1 MLIPTDVYHGLP
13 SQFATTLNDHGV
25 LHQSVDMTDCKEL
38 KNIITEEVKKNSER
52 GGSLI
57 VWLETPSNPLCQV
70 TNISQICDMVKDV
83 QSTISNEEYTITTA
97 VDSTWAPPCI
107 TQPLKL
113 GADVSIHSGT
123 KYLGGHSD
131 VLLGIVCTSPYTTR
145 GKWLS
150 ERVKAVQTSIGSV
163 PSPFE
168 CWLTLRG
175 LRTLHLRVERCS
187 RTAMELAEYLERHP
201 DVVKCHYPGLKTHP
215 QHQVATQQMKGFK
228 SGKEN
233 ILHGGMLSFEVE
245 SEAMAMAVAAAC
257 RVILRATSLG
267 GTETLIEHR
276 ASIEP
281 PERRVSP
288 PGLLRVSVGLEDPED
303 IKQDL
308 GRALEVA
315 TKVCN
320 ENVV

>member
-1 MLIPTDVYHGLP
+1 LIPLDVYHGLP
-13 SQFATTLNDHGV
+13 SQFATALNDHGV
-25 LHQSVDMTDCKEL
+25 LHQSVDMTDCEAL
-38 KNIITEEVKKNSER
+38 KSIITEEVAENSSR

-57 VWLETPSNPLCQV
+57 VWMETPSNPLCQV
-70 TNISQICDMVKDV
+70 TNISAICDMVKDV

-107 TQPLKL
+107 TQPLNL

-131 VLLGIVCTSPYTTR
+131 VLLGIVTTSPYTDR

-187 RTAMELAEYLERHP
+187 KTALELAHYLEGHS
-201 DVVKCHYPGLKTHP
+201 DVVKCHYPGLKSHP
-215 QHQVATQQMKGFK
+215 QHQIAIQQIKGI
-228 SGKEN
+228 SSNREYN
-233 ILHGGMLSFEVE
+233 LYGGMLSFEVE

-257 RVILRATSLG
+257 RVVFMATSLG

-288 PGLLRVSVGLEDPED
+288 PGLLRVSVGLEDIED
-303 IKQDL
+303 LKQDFR
-308 GRALEVA
+308 RALEVA
-315 TKVCN
+315 ARVCRD
-320 ENVV
+320 NVN